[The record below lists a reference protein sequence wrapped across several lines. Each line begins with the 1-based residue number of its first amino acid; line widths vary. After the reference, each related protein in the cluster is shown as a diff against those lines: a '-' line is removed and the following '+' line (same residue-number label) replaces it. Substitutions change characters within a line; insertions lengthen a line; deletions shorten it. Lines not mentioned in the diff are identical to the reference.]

1 MVYPH
6 IISIFNNSNK
16 CDFCNIHTQ
25 DIVEITENIGYY
37 CCKSKDC
44 RNNLKLNKEINVIEK
59 EKLISTFGSEIN
71 VKRKNG
77 VIESDWIFNTPAY
90 KLSEKTPYIVN
101 VQRNKSF
108 KELTYDDIANI
119 NTS

>member
-16 CDFCNIHTQ
+16 CDFCNIYTK
-25 DIVEITENIGYY
+25 DILEITENIGYY
-37 CCKSKDC
+37 CCNSDNCKNSV
-44 RNNLKLNKEINVIEK
+44 KLNMEINVIDK
-59 EKLISTFGSEIN
+59 EKLINIFGKEIN

-77 VIESDWIFNTPAY
+77 IIEPDWKFNTHAY

-108 KELTYDDIANI
+108 KELTYDDIVNF
-119 NTS
+119 NS